1 MRCARR
7 PPCLFEEHRT
17 LTHLDS
23 ACSLAV
29 TGAGRGIGLGLTST
43 LAARPDVLVF
53 AGARAPEKADALN
66 ALAKETGRVVVVKID
81 ATSDEDHKAAA
92 ELVKEKA
99 GRVDVVIANAG
110 ASAPSSAALACRTD
124 PLDLAGIAE
133 GWGPIATA
141 PLDLYTRHF
150 ETNVVGPLRL
160 YQSLAPLLQ
169 ASTKPQFLGMSSTI
183 GSNTLRI
190 PMLTAPYGVSKA
202 ALSHLVVKMHVEG
215 EKDNL
220 TAWVT
225 HPGLV
230 GSDMGAEAARQVK
243 EALGVDV
250 PTITVEESVTGLL
263 KLIDNATRESV
274 GGKFV
279 QYDGAEL
286 PW

>member
-1 MRCARR
+1 MSS
-7 PPCLFEEHRT
+7 PSTVYFI
-17 LTHLDS
+17 
-23 ACSLAV
+23 

-81 ATSDEDHKAAA
+81 TTSDEDHKAAA

-99 GRVDVVIANAG
+99 GRVDVVIAN
-110 ASAPSSAALACRTD
+110 
-124 PLDLAGIAE
+124 AGIAE